1 MMDLSVHFQFYGDQ
15 FKIRLCFVDLD
26 ISVTTWCPIVLH
38 LFCLFTHPSA
48 GIAVF

>member
-1 MMDLSVHFQFYGDQ
+1 MTDLSVHFLLYVDQ
-15 FKIRLCFVDLD
+15 FKIWLCFVDLD
-26 ISVTTWCPIVLH
+26 ISVPTWCPIVLQ